1 MPTQTAN
8 QNTPQGFDPKYLDPA
23 NNPFLN
29 DPRAQLPSTDDSELN
44 PLASL
49 PAFDPSLQQLQAVP
63 TVLPT
68 VAPQILPAIEDV
80 SIPSFNQVTDQS
92 QVLPPLDTP
101 SVDSTSNPFQQ
112 GQMAPLTDNVPTQNV
127 VPQSLPPLP
136 ATDQNTQLDPS
147 ILASSFQQFPK
158 VDRPVQ
164 ISTGANPEVSANR
177 PLEATT
183 EQAQE
188 KILEELRN
196 IEGSPEA
203 KTEQKAPETPKEED
217 NKLDESKDHTVKTS
231 GAIGNI
237 KVYGYKIPQKV
248 INLGD
253 KLIAMKGIGDV
264 NSAKTWLYALV
275 GRVIEMKTTKEI
287 KDKD

>member
-1 MPTQTAN
+1 MPTQTTN
-8 QNTPQGFDPKYLDPA
+8 QNNPLGFDPKYLDPA
-23 NNPFLN
+23 NNPYLT
-29 DPRAQLPSTDDSELN
+29 LPNIQTTTSDDAISN
-44 PLASL
+44 PLAAL
-49 PAFDPSLQQLQAVP
+49 PAFDPSLQQTQVQP
-63 TVLPT
+63 SVLPT
-68 VAPQILPAIEDV
+68 VAQPVFPN
-80 SIPSFNQVTDQS
+80 NQVTAQS
-92 QVLPPLDTP
+92 QALPQIVTPVAESTNAPVL
-101 SVDSTSNPFQQ
+101 Q
-112 GQMAPLTDNVPTQNV
+112 GQMAPINNDQIIFDQNDS
-127 VPQSLPPLP
+127 PQTLPPLQMG
-136 ATDQNTQLDPS
+136 ADVNQTNLDPS

-158 VDRPVQ
+158 VDRPVL

-177 PLEATT
+177 PLEATAD
-183 EQAQE
+183 QAQE

-196 IEGSPEA
+196 IESSPDKNA
-203 KTEQKAPETPKEED
+203 EQKAPEAPKEED

-275 GRVIEMKTTKEI
+275 GRVIEMKTTKEE

>member
-1 MPTQTAN
+1 MPTQTTN
-8 QNTPQGFDPKYLDPA
+8 QNTPLGFDPKYLDPA
-23 NNPFLN
+23 NNPYLT
-29 DPRAQLPSTDDSELN
+29 LPNIQTTTSDDATSN
-44 PLASL
+44 PLAAL
-49 PAFDPSLQQLQAVP
+49 PAFDPSLQQTQVQP
-63 TVLPT
+63 SVLPNNQ
-68 VAPQILPAIEDV
+68 VASQSQALPQI
-80 SIPSFNQVTDQS
+80 VTP
-92 QVLPPLDTP
+92 VTE
-101 SVDSTSNPFQQ
+101 STNDPFVQ
-112 GQMAPLTDNVPTQNV
+112 GQMAPINNDQIIFNQNTTS
-127 VPQSLPPLP
+127 QTLPPLQMGGDVNQ
-136 ATDQNTQLDPS
+136 TNLDPS

-158 VDRPVQ
+158 VDRPVL

-177 PLEATT
+177 PLEATAD
-183 EQAQE
+183 QAQE

-196 IEGSPEA
+196 IESSPDKNA
-203 KTEQKAPETPKEED
+203 EQKAPETPKEED
-217 NKLDESKDHTVKTS
+217 NKVDESKDHTVKTS

-275 GRVIEMKTTKEI
+275 GRVIEMKTTKHE

>member
-1 MPTQTAN
+1 MPTQTTN
-8 QNTPQGFDPKYLDPA
+8 QNTPLGFDPKYLDPA
-23 NNPFLN
+23 NNPYLT
-29 DPRAQLPSTDDSELN
+29 LPNIQTTTSDDAISN
-44 PLASL
+44 PLAAL
-49 PAFDPSLQQLQAVP
+49 PAFDPSLQQTQVQP
-63 TVLPT
+63 SVIPT
-68 VAPQILPAIEDV
+68 VAQPVFPNNQVAAQSQALPQI
-80 SIPSFNQVTDQS
+80 VTPVAESTNDP
-92 QVLPPLDTP
+92 VL
-101 SVDSTSNPFQQ
+101 Q
-112 GQMAPLTDNVPTQNV
+112 GQMAPINNDQIIFDQNDS
-127 VPQSLPPLP
+127 PQTLPPLQMG
-136 ATDQNTQLDPS
+136 ADVNQTNLDPS

-158 VDRPVQ
+158 VDRPVL

-177 PLEATT
+177 PLEATAD
-183 EQAQE
+183 QAQE

-196 IEGSPEA
+196 IESSPDKNA
-203 KTEQKAPETPKEED
+203 EQKAPEAPKEED
-217 NKLDESKDHTVKTS
+217 NKVDESKDHTVKTS

-275 GRVIEMKTTKEI
+275 GRVIEMKTTKEE

>member
-1 MPTQTAN
+1 MPTQTTN
-8 QNTPQGFDPKYLDPA
+8 QNTPLGFDPKYLDPA
-23 NNPFLN
+23 NNPYLT
-29 DPRAQLPSTDDSELN
+29 LPNIQTATSDDAISN
-44 PLASL
+44 PLAAL
-49 PAFDPSLQQLQAVP
+49 PAFDPSLQQTQVQP
-63 TVLPT
+63 SVLPT
-68 VAPQILPAIEDV
+68 VAQPVFPNNQVASQSQALPQIVTPVAESTNAPVLQG
-80 SIPSFNQVTDQS
+80 QVAPINNDQIIFDQNDS
-92 QVLPPLDTP
+92 PQTLPPL
-101 SVDSTSNPFQQ
+101 
-112 GQMAPLTDNVPTQNV
+112 QMGADVNQTN
-127 VPQSLPPLP
+127 
-136 ATDQNTQLDPS
+136 LDPS

-158 VDRPVQ
+158 VDRPVL

-177 PLEATT
+177 PLEATAD
-183 EQAQE
+183 QAQE

-196 IEGSPEA
+196 IESSPDKNA
-203 KTEQKAPETPKEED
+203 EQKAPEAPKEED

-275 GRVIEMKTTKEI
+275 GRVIEMKTTKEE

>member
-8 QNTPQGFDPKYLDPA
+8 QNTPLGFDPKYLDPA

-29 DPRAQLPSTDDSELN
+29 DPRAQLPSTDDTSSN

-49 PAFDPSLQQLQAVP
+49 PPYDPSLQQAQP

-68 VAPQILPAIEDV
+68 VAPQILPAVEDV
-80 SIPSFNQVTDQS
+80 PTPTFNQVPDQT
-92 QVLPPLDTP
+92 QVLPPINTP
-101 SVDSTSNPFQQ
+101 SVDTNTNPFLQ

-127 VPQSLPPLP
+127 VAQTLPPLP
-136 ATDQNTQLDPS
+136 NVNTQNPQLDPS

-158 VDRPVQ
+158 EDRPVQ

-196 IEGSPEA
+196 IESSPDA

-217 NKLDESKDHTVKTS
+217 NKLDESKDHSAKTT

-237 KVYGYKIPQKV
+237 TVYGYKIPQKV

-275 GRVIEMKTTKEI
+275 GRVIEMKTTKHE

>member
-1 MPTQTAN
+1 MPAQTTN

-23 NNPFLN
+23 NNPYLSN
-29 DPRAQLPSTDDSELN
+29 VTLPVSSGDEMTVGNVAAQMPAYDPTLQPPQVV
-44 PLASL
+44 PLDTQIPVS
-49 PAFDPSLQQLQAVP
+49 PITNQVVVP
-63 TVLPT
+63 ETVLPT
-68 VAPQILPAIEDV
+68 PDNA
-80 SIPSFNQVTDQS
+80 SIDATN
-92 QVLPPLDTP
+92 
-101 SVDSTSNPFQQ
+101 NPFLQ
-112 GQMAPLTDNVPTQNV
+112 GQMAPINNDQIVFDQNT
-127 VPQSLPPLP
+127 PAQTLPPLQMGAEP
-136 ATDQNTQLDPS
+136 NQPKLDPG

-158 VDRPVQ
+158 EDRPVL

-177 PLEATT
+177 PLEAAT
-183 EQAQE
+183 ENAQE

-196 IEGSPEA
+196 IESSPEA
-203 KTEQKAPETPKEED
+203 TNEQKAPEKPKEED
-217 NKLDESKDHTVKTS
+217 NKIDESKDHQAKTT

-237 KVYGYKIPQKV
+237 TVYGYKIPQKV

-275 GRVIEMKTTKEI
+275 GRVIEMKTTKEV

>member
-1 MPTQTAN
+1 MAPINNDQIIFDQNDSPQT
-8 QNTPQGFDPKYLDPA
+8 
-23 NNPFLN
+23 
-29 DPRAQLPSTDDSELN
+29 
-44 PLASL
+44 
-49 PAFDPSLQQLQAVP
+49 
-63 TVLPT
+63 
-68 VAPQILPAIEDV
+68 
-80 SIPSFNQVTDQS
+80 
-92 QVLPPLDTP
+92 LPPL
-101 SVDSTSNPFQQ
+101 
-112 GQMAPLTDNVPTQNV
+112 QMGADVNQTN
-127 VPQSLPPLP
+127 
-136 ATDQNTQLDPS
+136 LDPS

-158 VDRPVQ
+158 VDRPVL

-177 PLEATT
+177 PLEATAD
-183 EQAQE
+183 QAQE

-196 IEGSPEA
+196 IESSPDKNA
-203 KTEQKAPETPKEED
+203 EQKAPEAPKEED

-275 GRVIEMKTTKEI
+275 GRVIEMKTTKEE

>member
-1 MPTQTAN
+1 MPTQTTN
-8 QNTPQGFDPKYLDPA
+8 QNTPLGFDPKYLDPA
-23 NNPFLN
+23 NNPYLT
-29 DPRAQLPSTDDSELN
+29 LPNIQTTTSDDAISN
-44 PLASL
+44 PLAAL
-49 PAFDPSLQQLQAVP
+49 PAFDPSLQQTQAQPSVI
-63 TVLPT
+63 PT
-68 VAPQILPAIEDV
+68 VAQPVFPN
-80 SIPSFNQVTDQS
+80 NQVTAQS
-92 QVLPPLDTP
+92 QALPQIVTPVAESTNAPVL
-101 SVDSTSNPFQQ
+101 Q
-112 GQMAPLTDNVPTQNV
+112 GQMAPINNDQIIFDQNDS
-127 VPQSLPPLP
+127 PQTLPPLQMG
-136 ATDQNTQLDPS
+136 ADVNQTNLDPS

-158 VDRPVQ
+158 VDRPVL

-177 PLEATT
+177 PLEATAD
-183 EQAQE
+183 QAQE

-196 IEGSPEA
+196 IESSPDKNA
-203 KTEQKAPETPKEED
+203 EQKAPETPKEED
-217 NKLDESKDHTVKTS
+217 NKVDESKDHTVKTS

-275 GRVIEMKTTKEI
+275 GRVIEMKTTKEE

>member
-1 MPTQTAN
+1 MPTQTTN
-8 QNTPQGFDPKYLDPA
+8 QNTPLGFDPKYLDPA
-23 NNPFLN
+23 NNPYLT
-29 DPRAQLPSTDDSELN
+29 LPNIQTATSDDAISN
-44 PLASL
+44 PLAAL
-49 PAFDPSLQQLQAVP
+49 PAFDPSLQQTQVQP
-63 TVLPT
+63 SVLPT
-68 VAPQILPAIEDV
+68 VAQPVFPNNQVASQSQALPQIVTPVAESTNAPVLQG
-80 SIPSFNQVTDQS
+80 QVAPINNDQIIFDQNDS
-92 QVLPPLDTP
+92 PQTLPPL
-101 SVDSTSNPFQQ
+101 
-112 GQMAPLTDNVPTQNV
+112 QMGADVNQTN
-127 VPQSLPPLP
+127 
-136 ATDQNTQLDPS
+136 LDPS

-158 VDRPVQ
+158 VDRPVL

-177 PLEATT
+177 PLEATAD
-183 EQAQE
+183 QAQE

-196 IEGSPEA
+196 IESSPDKNA
-203 KTEQKAPETPKEED
+203 EQKAPETPKEED
-217 NKLDESKDHTVKTS
+217 NKVDESKDHTVKTS

-275 GRVIEMKTTKEI
+275 GRVIEMKTTKEE